1 MLNLG
6 FSVGELEGRLAKALG
21 RRCRLTPLDVRCT
34 FPVFRGETP
43 EGETLFVKVGTTEE
57 WRRSVGLLRE
67 IGGCGLFA
75 RFVTEE
81 PISLGNYA
89 VFVQEWKLSRTV
101 FPEDMNERQRDRF
114 VVACQALSAAL
125 QGAKDFTPLADSGMS
140 PERLYADVRQYA
152 ERHPLASRCLRA
164 LLELPESRRSYG
176 ARPLRVVHGD
186 FHAKNFAFS
195 GDEFACV
202 YDFDKLTQG
211 LECGDFVNALMER
224 FSCLGMSSGRR
235 ARLKAA
241 AEALLRACP
250 WPQDE
255 LTVAAN
261 VVRLQFAARRIR
273 KHPDSAWVAFDVWRR
288 DRALREFLECA
299 SRSREIV

>member
-89 VFVQEWKLSRTV
+89 VFVQEWKSSRTV
-101 FPEDMNERQRDRF
+101 FPEDMNERQRESF
-114 VVACQALSAAL
+114 LFGCQALSAAL
-125 QGAKDFTPLADSGMS
+125 AGVRDFIPLANGEMM
-140 PERLYADVRQYA
+140 PERLFETVQAYS
-152 ERHPLASRCLRA
+152 ERHPAVRWFLRGILEIPLARRA
-164 LLELPESRRSYG
+164 YGDRS
-176 ARPLRVVHGD
+176 LKVIHGD

-211 LECGDFVNALMER
+211 LESGDFVNALMER

-288 DRALREFLECA
+288 DRALREFLECV